1 MADRTKL
8 SDAEIDNRLADLPGW
23 AHENGQLRRTF
34 EFSDFVEAFGFMSS
48 AALIAER
55 MAHHPN
61 WSNVYKTVEVGL
73 NTHDVGGIT
82 ALDFELAT
90 AMSKLAG

>member
-8 SDAEIDNRLADLPGW
+8 SDTEIDARLSDLPGW
-23 AHENGQLRRTF
+23 SRADGQLRRTF
-34 EFSDFVEAFGFMSS
+34 EFADFVEAFGFMASV
-48 AALIAER
+48 ALVAER
-55 MAHHPN
+55 LAHHPD
-61 WSNVYKTVEVGL
+61 WSNVYKTVKVGL

-82 ALDFELAT
+82 ELDFKLAA

>member
-8 SDAEIDNRLADLPGW
+8 SDSEIESRLADLPGW
-23 AHENGQLRRTF
+23 VHRDGQLRRTF
-34 EFSDFVEAFGFMSS
+34 EFADFVEAFGFMSS
-48 AALIAER
+48 VALVAER

-82 ALDFELAT
+82 DLDFKLAS
-90 AMSKLAG
+90 AMSKLAK